1 MAGPQTKALIKAAQ
15 EALEKGEYGQAY
27 ALVPDP
33 GLGGNVPYPLLVCKG
48 LAAQMM
54 GGKAEEAESL
64 LLRATILQPDLPK
77 AWKALVD
84 LYEEGEKWKEA
95 IGATERLLAI
105 AQSKGNIPRA
115 CLLAYHRCCLEEKAR
130 EKSSSELREM
140 WRAFVEKEG
149 KEAPPSLLGPATL
162 NLLAREEK
170 RLELQ
175 PERRVELLPL
185 YESLLTMLEKGDVVP
200 SDSED
205 PFEDE
210 GAGKEEGGG
219 EGWREEGLVT
229 HLPRLMAITM
239 AASSPLDWGR
249 VKETS
254 RRILRVSPS
263 CAPAAD
269 ARILAWW
276 YFPGEEG
283 KEGRKGE
290 GKEEGKEEEQEEEE
304 VLLLA
309 RDSLRLRPSSPL
321 PLLHLAWRLMC
332 NGHVIP
338 QALQLLTHATESG

>member
-1 MAGPQTKALIKAAQ
+1 MAQKKVLRPYRQCLGGRNMAGPQTKALIKAAQ

-84 LYEEGEKWKEA
+84 LYEE
-95 IGATERLLAI
+95 
-105 AQSKGNIPRA
+105 
-115 CLLAYHRCCLEEKAR
+115 
-130 EKSSSELREM
+130 
-140 WRAFVEKEG
+140 
-149 KEAPPSLLGPATL
+149 
-162 NLLAREEK
+162 
-170 RLELQ
+170 
-175 PERRVELLPL
+175 
-185 YESLLTMLEKGDVVP
+185 GDVVP